1 VPGATFLASG
11 DSPESS
17 LAIFFGVC
25 HHFKVMKWWLTVA
38 LAVVACDSES
48 EAPKP
53 STGSGSGSAKIGS
66 AGGFA
71 ASMSADLAKTGDG
84 SGKGS
89 DSKGSDSKGS
99 DTGSDAKTDP
109 MAKGSDAKGS
119 DAKGSDAKGSDSKVA
134 DAKGSDA
141 KTADTKDAKVDPKD
155 TKVADAKAGSAAKD
169 AKDTKVADAKAG
181 SAAKDAKAVD
191 PKDTKVADAKAGSAA
206 KDAKAV
212 DPKDTKVADAKAG
225 SAAKPLPPPPP
236 VKAGEL
242 AAIKLNME
250 PNWDRDVVEA
260 GTISLVEKRSG
271 KTFTF
276 HYGFDDPRA
285 PVDREQYKHFLEE
298 QKLLKV
304 TLDRQRGAA
313 WYLEGTDGNG
323 APAFRYLVN
332 YGGKKLICGG
342 SLYKDAESSKLGDIR
357 DRLVIQAKQI
367 CESLS
372 L

>member
-1 VPGATFLASG
+1 
-11 DSPESS
+11 
-17 LAIFFGVC
+17 
-25 HHFKVMKWWLTVA
+25 MKWWLTIALVVA
-38 LAVVACDSES
+38 ACDSES

-53 STGSGSGSAKIGS
+53 STGGGSGSAKIGS

-71 ASMSADLAKTGDG
+71 ASMTADLAKTGDG

-89 DSKGSDSKGS
+89 DAKGSDSGDAKGS
-99 DTGSDAKTDP
+99 DSAKGSDAKGSDA
-109 MAKGSDAKGS
+109 MAKGSDAKGSDAMAKGS

-134 DAKGSDA
+134 DAKDA
-141 KTADTKDAKVDPKD
+141 KTADTKDAK
-155 TKVADAKAGSAAKD
+155 TADAK
-169 AKDTKVADAKAG
+169 G

-191 PKDTKVADAKAGSAA
+191 PKDTKVADAKAGSAG
-206 KDAKAV
+206 KGSDA
-212 DPKDTKVADAKAG
+212 KDTKVADAKAG
-225 SAAKPLPPPPP
+225 SAATPLPPPPP
-236 VKAGEL
+236 VKVGEL

-276 HYGFDDPRA
+276 RYGFDDPRA
-285 PVDREQYKHFLEE
+285 PVDREQYKKFLED
-298 QKLLKV
+298 QKVLKV

-342 SLYKDAESSKLGDIR
+342 SLYKDADSSKLGDIR

>member
-1 VPGATFLASG
+1 MEEAGAWGHLFASG

-25 HHFKVMKWWLTVA
+25 HHIKVMKWWLTVA

-53 STGSGSGSAKIGS
+53 SSGSGSGSAKIGS

-71 ASMSADLAKTGDG
+71 ASMSADLAKD
-84 SGKGS
+84 KGS
-89 DSKGSDSKGS
+89 DSKGSDSGSDKGS
-99 DTGSDAKTDP
+99 DTKAAD
-109 MAKGSDAKGS
+109 AKGSDAKGS
-119 DAKGSDAKGSDSKVA
+119 DAKGSDAKGSDAKAADAKGSDAKGSDTKVA

-141 KTADTKDAKVDPKD
+141 KDTKTADPKD
-155 TKVADAKAGSAAKD
+155 TKVADAKAGSAAK
-169 AKDTKVADAKAG
+169 AVDTKVAD
-181 SAAKDAKAVD
+181 
-191 PKDTKVADAKAGSAA
+191 
-206 KDAKAV
+206 
-212 DPKDTKVADAKAG
+212 
-225 SAAKPLPPPPP
+225 AKPLPPPPP
-236 VKAGEL
+236 VKVGEL

-250 PNWDRDVVEA
+250 PNWDRDLVEA

-276 HYGFDDPRA
+276 RYGFDDPRA
-285 PVDREQYKHFLEE
+285 PVDREQYKKFLED

>member
-1 VPGATFLASG
+1 MEEAGAWGHLFASG

-25 HHFKVMKWWLTVA
+25 HHIEVMKWWLTIA
-38 LAVVACDSES
+38 LAVVACDSEG
-48 EAPKP
+48 EAPKT
-53 STGSGSGSAKIGS
+53 SSGSGSGSAKIGS

-89 DSKGSDSKGS
+89 DSKGSD
-99 DTGSDAKTDP
+99 TGSDAKGSD
-109 MAKGSDAKGS
+109 AKGSDSKVADAKGS

-141 KTADTKDAKVDPKD
+141 KGSDAK
-155 TKVADAKAGSAAKD
+155 TAVADAKAGSAAKDAKTPD

-181 SAAKDAKAVD
+181 SAAKDAKT
-191 PKDTKVADAKAGSAA
+191 P
-206 KDAKAV
+206 
-212 DPKDTKVADAKAG
+212 DTKVADAKAG

-236 VKAGEL
+236 AKVGEL

-285 PVDREQYKHFLEE
+285 PADREQYKHFLED